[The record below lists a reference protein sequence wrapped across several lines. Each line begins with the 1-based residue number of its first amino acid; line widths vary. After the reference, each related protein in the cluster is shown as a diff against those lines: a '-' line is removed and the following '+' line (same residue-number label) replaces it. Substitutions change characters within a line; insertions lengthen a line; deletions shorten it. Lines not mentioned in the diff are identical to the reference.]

1 MLENNQFQNEEIWKE
16 IAGFEGLYAVSNKGK
31 VMNLKSGK
39 VLKNLVNTH
48 GYARVGLCNGN
59 GTKRKMIR
67 VHRLVAQAFI
77 PNPNNLP
84 YVNHIDE
91 CKTNNDVTN
100 LEWCTASQN
109 TRHSVY
115 KKCCRIN
122 QLTLDGEFIRQW
134 ESSHE
139 IERKTGYNKSNII
152 QCCKNKCKTA
162 YRYKWQYADPSQQQ
176 NQNRP
181 IAALTMDR
189 DLICEYKN
197 ATEAARCFNICERSI
212 RYCLKGTL
220 NSTHG
225 LRFIYIDDLIRD
237 QFP

>member
-1 MLENNQFQNEEIWKE
+1 MLENKEFQNEEIWKE
-16 IAGFEGLYAVSNKGK
+16 IAGFEGLYAVSSKGRVK
-31 VMNLKSGK
+31 NLKSGK

-77 PNPNNLP
+77 PNPNGLP
-84 YVNHIDE
+84 QVNHIDE
-91 CKTNNDVTN
+91 DKTNNNVSN

-109 TRHSVY
+109 TRHSIY
-115 KKCCRIN
+115 QRSCRIN
-122 QLTLDGEFIRQW
+122 QLTLDGELVNTW
-134 ESSHE
+134 DSSMQIKRETGFHQSYI
-139 IERKTGYNKSNII
+139 IE
-152 QCCKNKCKTA
+152 CCKGKYKQA
-162 YRYKWQYADPSQQQ
+162 YGYRWEYVDPSQQQ

-181 IAALTMDR
+181 IAALTKDG

-225 LRFIYIDDLIRD
+225 LRFIYLD
-237 QFP
+237 